1 MTPETTGRTIVAG
14 YDGSTAALA
23 AVEYAIDRAGPD
35 GRLILVHAY
44 HVPVDYAGASYYPQM
59 HEDASQIATSVLDGL
74 ERDCEHLVAVE
85 HERDI
90 SDGPA
95 ASAIVRAAEL
105 HEADEIII
113 GSRGV
118 GRVRALLGSVAHDV
132 LHRAHCPVTVIPDR
146 MVETVQ
152 GEVAVTA

>member
-1 MTPETTGRTIVAG
+1 
-14 YDGSTAALA
+14 
-23 AVEYAIDRAGPD
+23 
-35 GRLILVHAY
+35 
-44 HVPVDYAGASYYPQM
+44 M
-59 HEDASQIATSVLDGL
+59 HEDASEIATSLLDGL

-132 LHRAHCPVTVIPDR
+132 S
-146 MVETVQ
+146 
-152 GEVAVTA
+152 TAPIVRSP